1 MQEES
6 LKGELAAH
14 DAMIKMLGEDAS
26 ECQEN
31 LPAELEACKQ
41 REQELL
47 QKVRPPLTNGI

>member
-31 LPAELEACKQ
+31 SPAELEACKQ

-47 QKVRPPLTNGI
+47 QKVRPPLTKGI